1 MNLFEYGLVVASDAL
16 AQFLF
21 SPLLGATIDRL
32 RSVRLVCLL
41 CSALFCG
48 GNVFYA
54 LLGAFPQGEV
64 KIRVWMMLVARW
76 VADNLD
82 MRGLT
87 ILGMKSTCNV
97 HMSGLGARTTPVLT
111 PAVHRFVVGSGTT
124 INACARYYVTAA
136 TLLSERTTHIA
147 LFSLCQTLGFI
158 LGPGVMVR
166 SRTALCRIKLSFQNF
181 QIFSNIWRRLLD
193 TTAYCLLLV
202 PA

>member
-64 KIRVWMMLVARW
+64 KIRVWMMLVARCVTCLVCTCSDPRPCAGSW
-76 VADNLD
+76 WGAAPP
-82 MRGLT
+82 
-87 ILGMKSTCNV
+87 STR
-97 HMSGLGARTTPVLT
+97 ARATT
-111 PAVHRFVVGSGTT
+111 
-124 INACARYYVTAA
+124 
-136 TLLSERTTHIA
+136 
-147 LFSLCQTLGFI
+147 
-158 LGPGVMVR
+158 
-166 SRTALCRIKLSFQNF
+166 
-181 QIFSNIWRRLLD
+181 
-193 TTAYCLLLV
+193 
-202 PA
+202 

>member
-87 ILGMKSTCNV
+87 ILGMKSMCNA
-97 HMSGLGARTTPVLT
+97 HMSALGARTKPFLT
-111 PAVHRFVVGSGTT
+111 PAVCRFVVGSGTT

-166 SRTALCRIKLSFQNF
+166 SRTAVCRIKLSFQK
-181 QIFSNIWRRLLD
+181 NIWRRLLD

>member
-87 ILGMKSTCNV
+87 ILGMKSTCNA
-97 HMSGLGARTTPVLT
+97 HMSALGARTTPVLT
-111 PAVHRFVVGSGTT
+111 PAVCRFVVGSGTT

-166 SRTALCRIKLSFQNF
+166 SRTAL
-181 QIFSNIWRRLLD
+181 
-193 TTAYCLLLV
+193 TV
-202 PA
+202 PHKA

>member
-64 KIRVWMMLVARW
+64 KIRVWMMLVARCVTCLVCTCPDPRPCAGSW
-76 VADNLD
+76 WGAAPP
-82 MRGLT
+82 
-87 ILGMKSTCNV
+87 STR
-97 HMSGLGARTTPVLT
+97 ARATT
-111 PAVHRFVVGSGTT
+111 
-124 INACARYYVTAA
+124 
-136 TLLSERTTHIA
+136 
-147 LFSLCQTLGFI
+147 
-158 LGPGVMVR
+158 
-166 SRTALCRIKLSFQNF
+166 
-181 QIFSNIWRRLLD
+181 
-193 TTAYCLLLV
+193 
-202 PA
+202 